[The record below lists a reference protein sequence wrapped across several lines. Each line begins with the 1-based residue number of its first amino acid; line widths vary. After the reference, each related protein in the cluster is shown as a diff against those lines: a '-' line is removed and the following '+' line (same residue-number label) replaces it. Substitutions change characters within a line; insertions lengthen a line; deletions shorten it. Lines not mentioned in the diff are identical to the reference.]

1 MEKLSKKKIVILAI
15 LFIFVVIVV
24 AVDLIL
30 VHTSLQE
37 TGVGRGF
44 SRYCTQEK

>member
-1 MEKLSKKKIVILAI
+1 MKRLSKKNILILAI
-15 LFIFVVIVV
+15 LFIFVVMVV

-30 VHTSLQE
+30 VYTSLQE

-44 SRYCTQEK
+44 SRYWTQEE